1 MKVFHYFEVIKLSEC
16 TFDHINTELMH
27 KHCMREIKSVPTCL
41 YNVRLC
47 VLIIF
52 NSITCK

>member
-52 NSITCK
+52 NTITCK